1 MNPFKKATRT
11 ARKLRLAVFGPSGS
25 GKTYTALRIAHGIG
39 GSIALIDTENSANIY
54 SGADSPF
61 PDWDIAPLEQ
71 PTIDNL
77 LTYMEAAKDYKVL
90 IIDSFSHAWDE
101 LLNEV
106 SRIAKARYQGNTH
119 AAWKDGNPKQEK
131 LIKAILN
138 YPGHLIVCMR
148 SATEWVIE
156 KDERT
161 GKVKP
166 QRVGLAPKQGKGIE
180 YEFDMLIELNPDHF
194 GNVIKSRFDK
204 WQDAVIE
211 KPGEEFG
218 RELIQWLQDAPEPN
232 AETAPPAPQD
242 KSQSTQPANSGI
254 DAVLDAAEKWASMD
268 SDQQREW
275 LAKATDE
282 IFLNAKESG
291 VLDLIK
297 KAPKSTTDFF
307 QIAQFWITSICN
319 NKPALIKQKL
329 TEISAFTDEK
339 TGDVNSVDKFS
350 ELEKHPKWVKQV
362 YLNTKDRFVPYAVA
376 ILKKMKQPTAA

>member
-1 MNPFKKATRT
+1 MSLFKKATRT
-11 ARKLRLAVFGPSGS
+11 QRKLRLAIFGPSGS

-39 GSIALIDTENSANIY
+39 GSVALIDTENSASIY
-54 SGADSPF
+54 SGNGSAF

-90 IIDSFSHAWDE
+90 IIDSFSHAWEE

-106 SRIAKARYQGNTH
+106 GRIAKARYNGNTH

-138 YPGHLIVCMR
+138 FPGHLIVCMR

-194 GNVIKSRFDK
+194 GNVIKSRFSQ
-204 WQDAVIE
+204 WQDACIE
-211 KPGEEFG
+211 KPDEKFG
-218 RELIQWLQDAPEPN
+218 KELVAWLQNAPED
-232 AETAPPAPQD
+232 ATRTETATPAQPGPVDGWADEADAEQAD
-242 KSQSTQPANSGI
+242 KAAKADIERNEHLISLLKTHMINYKDEWSDYLLASTKTREMKLSLIRVFIFELADSKQANMAKILKKYSYFKGK
-254 DAVLDAAEKWASMD
+254 DGEKW
-268 SDQQREW
+268 
-275 LAKATDE
+275 L
-282 IFLNAKESG
+282 
-291 VLDLIK
+291 
-297 KAPKSTTDFF
+297 KS
-307 QIAQFWITSICN
+307 
-319 NKPALIKQKL
+319 
-329 TEISAFTDEK
+329 SA
-339 TGDVNSVDKFS
+339 
-350 ELEKHPKWVKQV
+350 ELEKASDK
-362 YLNTKDRFVPYAVA
+362 YLNTIYGKTKAAVYEKLA
-376 ILKKMKQPTAA
+376 AMPEKGTAA